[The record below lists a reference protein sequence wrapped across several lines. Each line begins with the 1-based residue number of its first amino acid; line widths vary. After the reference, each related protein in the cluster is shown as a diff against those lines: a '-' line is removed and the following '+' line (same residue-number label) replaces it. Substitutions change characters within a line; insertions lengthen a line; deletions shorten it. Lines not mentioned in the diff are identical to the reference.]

1 MMPMV
6 HHPHAIGA
14 RLFGSLRRI
23 VGAAGFRLRV
33 GGARGGET
41 PGERDR
47 LLRDAIE
54 SIAEAFVIYDAE
66 DRFVFCNGAYR
77 RLYAEN
83 AHAFVPGARYEDI
96 MRSALAVGRYPEA
109 KGREEEWLSGWMRR
123 HREPAATVESQLKD
137 GRWVLVSERRMPS
150 GGVAG
155 LRVDITALKSV
166 ETSLEENRA
175 ELGKMAEELRRGK
188 RHLQSAQRIARTG
201 SIERDLRRPNAVEF
215 SEEMYR
221 LLGLDPAKPLP
232 SKEGFLALLHPDDR
246 PKFVQMTLD
255 AEQGRATEPLDC
267 RVIRPDGTVRW
278 LHNVAETVF
287 DDAGKPVGRIAT
299 FTDVTELRAS
309 EIRQK
314 ELERSLR
321 MAKDAAETANRAVQ
335 AANEGLERRVEERT
349 RELREAQDELLKKER
364 LSALGQLTA
373 TVAHELRNP
382 LSAIRN
388 TAYAIRETAGPDAL
402 RFERPLARLERS
414 ILRCENLISDL
425 LHFTRPKEA
434 KRAALVFDRW
444 LSEVLDEQKLPDSI
458 MLERRLEAGGT
469 LVSLDAERF
478 QQVVINL
485 LENAVQA
492 LDANEA
498 PDAARRIRVATSA
511 ADQVEI
517 LIEDTGPGIPAEV
530 LPRIFEP
537 LFSTKSFGTGL
548 GLPTVK
554 QIVEQ
559 HGGTIAITSEAGHG
573 ARVRILLPAGDREA
587 AVA

>member
-1 MMPMV
+1 M
-6 HHPHAIGA
+6 
-14 RLFGSLRRI
+14 
-23 VGAAGFRLRV
+23 
-33 GGARGGET
+33 
-41 PGERDR
+41 
-47 LLRDAIE
+47 
-54 SIAEAFVIYDAE
+54 
-66 DRFVFCNGAYR
+66 
-77 RLYAEN
+77 
-83 AHAFVPGARYEDI
+83 
-96 MRSALAVGRYPEA
+96 
-109 KGREEEWLSGWMRR
+109 
-123 HREPAATVESQLKD
+123 
-137 GRWVLVSERRMPS
+137 
-150 GGVAG
+150 
-155 LRVDITALKSV
+155 
-166 ETSLEENRA
+166 
-175 ELGKMAEELRRGK
+175 
-188 RHLQSAQRIARTG
+188 
-201 SIERDLRRPNAVEF
+201 
-215 SEEMYR
+215 
-221 LLGLDPAKPLP
+221 
-232 SKEGFLALLHPDDR
+232 
-246 PKFVQMTLD
+246 
-255 AEQGRATEPLDC
+255 
-267 RVIRPDGTVRW
+267 
-278 LHNVAETVF
+278 
-287 DDAGKPVGRIAT
+287 
-299 FTDVTELRAS
+299 
-309 EIRQK
+309 
-314 ELERSLR
+314 
-321 MAKDAAETANRAVQ
+321 
-335 AANEGLERRVEERT
+335 
-349 RELREAQDELLKKER
+349 KKER

-478 QQVVINL
+478 QQVAINL

>member
-1 MMPMV
+1 MD
-6 HHPHAIGA
+6 PHQYAIGA
-14 RLFGSLRRI
+14 RLCGSLRRI
-23 VGAAGFRLRV
+23 IGAAGFMLH
-33 GGARGGET
+33 GSGARAAESSRGL
-41 PGERDR
+41 DNF
-47 LLRDAIE
+47 LREAVE
-54 SIAEAFVIYDAE
+54 SIAEAFVIYDAD
-66 DRFVFCNGAYR
+66 DRFVLCNEAYR
-77 RLYAEN
+77 QLYAEN
-83 AHAFVPGARYEDI
+83 AHAFVAGARYEDI

-109 KGREEEWLSGWMRR
+109 KGREKEWLSEWMRR

-166 ETSLEENRA
+166 ETSLEESRT
-175 ELGKMAEELRRGK
+175 ELGKVTEELRRGK
-188 RHLQSAQRIARTG
+188 KHLQRAQRIARTG

-232 SKEGFLALLHPDDR
+232 DKEGFLALLHPDDR
-246 PKFVQMTLD
+246 AKFGQMTLD
-255 AEQGRATEPLDC
+255 AERGRATEPFDC
-267 RVIRPDGTVRW
+267 RVIRPDGTMRW

-287 DDAGKPVGRIAT
+287 DDAGKPIARIAT
-299 FTDVTELRAS
+299 FTDVTEMRAS

-321 MAKDAAETANRAVQ
+321 MAKDAAETANQAVQ
-335 AANEGLERRVEERT
+335 AANEELERRVEERT

-388 TAYAIRETAGPDAL
+388 TAYAIRETAGPNAL

-434 KRAALVFDRW
+434 KRSALVFDRW
-444 LSEVLDEQKLPDSI
+444 LSEILDDQKLPDSVT
-458 MLERRLEAGGT
+458 LERRLEAGGT

-492 LDANEA
+492 LDGNEA
-498 PDAARRIRVATSA
+498 PGAARRIRIATSA
-511 ADQVEI
+511 TDQVEI

-559 HGGTIAITSEAGHG
+559 HGGSIAITSEAGRG
-573 ARVRILLPAGDREA
+573 ARVRILLPAGAREA

>member
-1 MMPMV
+1 MPAARGDRLATNMEAQQ
-6 HHPHAIGA
+6 HAIKP
-14 RLFGSLRRI
+14 RLFERIRRAI
-23 VGAAGFRLRV
+23 NMLAPRQRRENAP
-33 GGARGGET
+33 AR
-41 PGERDR
+41 DA
-47 LLRDAIE
+47 LLREAIE

-66 DRFVFCNGAYR
+66 DRFVTCNEAYR
-77 RLYAEN
+77 RLYADN
-83 AHAFVPGARYEDI
+83 AQAFVPGARYEDI

-109 KGREEEWLSGWMRR
+109 KGREEEWLAEWMGQ
-123 HREPAATVESQLKD
+123 HRQFEAAVESQLKD

-155 LRVDITALKSV
+155 LRIDITALKTV
-166 ETSLEENRA
+166 EQSLSESRA
-175 ELGKMAEELRRGK
+175 ELATMATELRRGK
-188 RHLQSAQRIARTG
+188 DHLQRAQRVSRTG
-201 SIERDLRRPNAVEF
+201 SVVRDLRRPDAVEF
-215 SEEMYR
+215 SPEMYR
-221 LLGLDPAKPLP
+221 LLGWDPAVPP
-232 SKEGFLALLHPDDR
+232 PTKEGFLGLLHPDDR
-246 PKFVQMTLD
+246 AKFTQMTEA
-255 AEQGRATEPLDC
+255 AEQGRATQPFDC
-267 RVIRPDGTVRW
+267 RVIRPDGSVRW
-278 LHNVAETVF
+278 LHNVAETLF
-287 DDAGKPVGRIAT
+287 NEAGKPVSRIAT
-299 FTDVTELRAS
+299 FADVTEIRAS

-321 MAKDAAETANRAVQ
+321 MAKDAAE
-335 AANEGLERRVEERT
+335 AANLERRVEERT

-425 LHFTRPKEA
+425 LHFTRPKEV
-434 KRAALVFDRW
+434 KRTPVDFDGW
-444 LSEVLDEQKLPDSI
+444 LAEILDEQKMPDGFV
-458 MLERRLEAGGT
+458 LEQQLKAGGA
-469 LVSLDAERF
+469 LVALDAERF
-478 QQVVINL
+478 QRVIINL

-492 LDANEA
+492 IDGSATR
-498 PDAARRIRVATSA
+498 DAARFIAVATSA
-511 ADQVEI
+511 SKSLEI
-517 LIEDTGPGIPAEV
+517 RITDSGPGIPAEV

-573 ARVRILLPAGDREA
+573 ARVTIRLPIADPQT

>member
-1 MMPMV
+1 MP
-6 HHPHAIGA
+6 HD
-14 RLFGSLRRI
+14 
-23 VGAAGFRLRV
+23 
-33 GGARGGET
+33 
-41 PGERDR
+41 RDR
-47 LLRDAIE
+47 LLREAIE

-66 DRFVFCNGAYR
+66 DRFVLCNDAYR

-109 KGREEEWLSGWMRR
+109 KGREEEWLAEWMRQ
-123 HREPAATVESQLKD
+123 HHKSEASVESQLKD
-137 GRWVLVSERRMPS
+137 GRWVLVSERLMPS

-155 LRVDITALKSV
+155 LRIDITALKTV
-166 ETSLEENRA
+166 EKSLSEKRA
-175 ELGKMAEELRRGK
+175 ELAEMAEELRRGK
-188 RHLQSAQRIARTG
+188 DHLQRAQRISRTG
-201 SIERDLRRPNAVEF
+201 SIVRDLRRPNAVEF
-215 SEEMYR
+215 SQEMYR

-232 SKEGFLALLHPDDR
+232 TKEGFLGLLHPDDR
-246 PKFVQMTLD
+246 AKFAEMTQA
-255 AEQGRATEPLDC
+255 AEQGRATDPFDC
-267 RVIRPDGTVRW
+267 RVIRPDGGVRW
-278 LHNVAETVF
+278 LHNVAETLF
-287 DDAGKPVGRIAT
+287 DDDGKPIGRIAT
-299 FTDVTELRAS
+299 FTDVTEMRAS

-321 MAKDAAETANRAVQ
+321 MAKDAAEAANRAVQ
-335 AANEGLERRVEERT
+335 AANEELERRVEERT

-425 LHFTRPKEA
+425 LHFTRPKDV
-434 KRAALVFDRW
+434 KRTPVAFDRW
-444 LSEVLDEQKLPDSI
+444 LVEILDEQRIPDGI
-458 MLERRLEAGGT
+458 ALERRLGAGRA
-469 LVSLDAERF
+469 LVALDAERF
-478 QQVVINL
+478 QRVIINL

-492 LDANEA
+492 IDGSAT
-498 PDAARRIRVATSA
+498 PSAARRIGIATSA
-511 ADQVEI
+511 SETLEI
-517 LIEDTGPGIPAEV
+517 MITDSGPGIPAEI

-559 HGGTIAITSEAGHG
+559 HGGTIAITSVAGDG
-573 ARVRILLPAGDREA
+573 ARVAIRLPLADPQA